1 MANRHRRRK
10 WVTESK
16 KNASNASIAV
26 TIVSVVAILFLLV
39 SVIYA
44 IESGGRIPN
53 YMGALGMVFFLAT
66 IPCVVIGR
74 KQFKMQNYNFVS
86 RIFGMVVPIIALIG
100 WAILYFFGLVFA

>member
-26 TIVSVVAILFLLV
+26 AIVSAVAIVFLII
-39 SVIYA
+39 SVVYA

-53 YMGALGMVFFLAT
+53 YMGALGMIFFLGT
-66 IPCVVIGR
+66 IPCVIIGR
-74 KQFKMQNYNFVS
+74 NQFKLSNFNFIS
-86 RIFGMVVPIIALIG
+86 RIIGLIVPIVALIAWG
-100 WAILYFFGLVFA
+100 ILYFFGLVFA